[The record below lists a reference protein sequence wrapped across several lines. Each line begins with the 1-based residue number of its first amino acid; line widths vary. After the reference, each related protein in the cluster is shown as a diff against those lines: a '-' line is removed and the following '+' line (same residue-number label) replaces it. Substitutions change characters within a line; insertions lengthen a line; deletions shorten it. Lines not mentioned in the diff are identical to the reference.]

1 MKSAAMKLA
10 MKSGLV
16 PRRAV
21 GPEKELLR
29 GCVDRL
35 SQIEGRLDIGCGD
48 EWHLALRSIDDMV
61 GLGLHLVRLQKLTSL
76 NGSAESAWLEATC
89 TASEL
94 SDDQHAELSRRL
106 LRHLDDIDRVVPPA
120 RNPADMLGESILKYF
135 DGHGIFM
142 GTIVEYDQHTGFR
155 LQARLSCAHAC
166 TASGEVGRGSLRLR
180 SGAGMLACR
189 SPLRACPPAPST
201 LPAPPLTSFPRPR
214 RSTTTVIPR
223 TSPSATSVR

>member
-166 TASGEVGRGSLRLR
+166 TASGEVGRGRER
-180 SGAGMLACR
+180 SGEALCDCVQAPECSRAGARCV
-189 SPLRACPPAPST
+189 RARQPPPHCLLHPS
-201 LPAPPLTSFPRPR
+201 RPSLDRAAVR
-214 RSTTTVIPR
+214 RR
-223 TSPSATSVR
+223 